1 VQVKSNTTHKYTG
14 SRSLRYT
21 RKKNRGSKAISP
33 VISTIILMGTTIA
46 LLMVTIVFINNRL
59 WSSVAES
66 DFNSA
71 RQYMQT
77 VGLQI
82 DDVAWTMGRKETVRY
97 ASSYGSVSISQTE
110 AINYTIYVKTQG
122 SSTYQYFAN
131 YASHILLFNIPTS
144 KYSLANGY
152 YEQIYPQTSNTITF
166 SGTSAPVARV
176 FAREILTP
184 PMTDGSFARI
194 VVTPAVRVLSS
205 SMNSS
210 SSKVYYLK
218 LYLPVLEA
226 GSAHGSAQSVTMIG
240 ASIVTRTLSKITSIN
255 VTVTFPL
262 TTRAQG
268 FDSSFFRFS
277 SLSQVIN
284 VPVGYDNAILEL
296 YGGKVETVLGVQS

>member
-1 VQVKSNTTHKYTG
+1 MRRT
-14 SRSLRYT
+14 R
-21 RKKNRGSKAISP
+21 RKKRGSKAISP
-33 VISTIILMGTTIA
+33 VISTVILMGTTIA

-131 YASHILLFNIPTS
+131 YVSHILLFNIPTS

-152 YEQIYPQTSNTITF
+152 YEQIYPQTTSTITF

-176 FAREILTP
+176 FAREIL
-184 PMTDGSFARI
+184 PMADGSFARI
-194 VVTPAVRVLSS
+194 VVTPSVRVMSS

-218 LYLPVLEA
+218 LFLPVLEA
-226 GSAHGSAQSVTMIG
+226 GSAHGSAQSVTMTG

-262 TTRAQG
+262 TTSAQG
-268 FDSSFFRFS
+268 FDRSFFRFS
-277 SLSQVIN
+277 SLSQVFD
-284 VPVGYDNAILEL
+284 VPGGYNDAILEL

>member
-1 VQVKSNTTHKYTG
+1 
-14 SRSLRYT
+14 
-21 RKKNRGSKAISP
+21 
-33 VISTIILMGTTIA
+33 MGTTIA

-122 SSTYQYFAN
+122 SSNYQYFAN

-152 YEQIYPQTSNTITF
+152 YEQIYPQTTSTITF

-176 FAREILTP
+176 FAREIL
-184 PMTDGSFARI
+184 PMADGSFARI
-194 VVTPAVRVLSS
+194 VVIPAVRVLSS
-205 SMNSS
+205 SVNSS

-226 GSAHGSAQSVTMIG
+226 GSAHGSAQSVTMTG

-255 VTVTFPL
+255 VTVSFP
-262 TTRAQG
+262 AQG
-268 FDSSFFRFS
+268 FDSSFFHFS
-277 SLSQVIN
+277 SESQEIN

>member
-1 VQVKSNTTHKYTG
+1 MRRT
-14 SRSLRYT
+14 R
-21 RKKNRGSKAISP
+21 RKKRGSKAISP
-33 VISTIILMGTTIA
+33 VISTVILMGTTIA

-144 KYSLANGY
+144 KYSLANDY
-152 YEQIYPQTSNTITF
+152 YEQIYPQTTSTITF

-176 FAREILTP
+176 FAREIL
-184 PMTDGSFARI
+184 PMTDGNFARI

-205 SMNSS
+205 SVNSS

-226 GSAHGSAQSVTMIG
+226 GSAHGSAQSVTMTG
-240 ASIVTRTLSKITSIN
+240 ASIVTSTLSKITSIN

-284 VPVGYDNAILEL
+284 VPGGYNDAILEL

>member
-1 VQVKSNTTHKYTG
+1 
-14 SRSLRYT
+14 LRRT
-21 RKKNRGSKAISP
+21 RRKKRGSKALSP
-33 VISTIILMGTTIA
+33 VISTVILMGTTIA

-144 KYSLANGY
+144 KYSLANDY
-152 YEQIYPQTSNTITF
+152 YEQIYPQTTSTITF

-176 FAREILTP
+176 FAREIL

-194 VVTPAVRVLSS
+194 VVTPSVRVLSS
-205 SMNSS
+205 SVNSS

-218 LYLPVLEA
+218 LYIPVLEA
-226 GSAHGSAQSVTMIG
+226 GSAHGSAQSVTMTG
-240 ASIVTRTLSKITSIN
+240 ASIVTSTLSKITSIN

-284 VPVGYDNAILEL
+284 VPGGYNDAILEL
-296 YGGKVETVLGVQS
+296 YGVKVETVLGVQS